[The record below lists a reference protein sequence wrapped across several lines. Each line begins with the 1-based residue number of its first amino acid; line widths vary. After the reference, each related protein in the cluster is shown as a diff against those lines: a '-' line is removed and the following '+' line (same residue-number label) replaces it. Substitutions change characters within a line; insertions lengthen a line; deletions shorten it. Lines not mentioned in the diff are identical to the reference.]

1 VDCKIVRVEQGS
13 DEWLALR
20 RSRITAS
27 RLADVMADPK
37 TKRYKKYQREKV
49 LELLGN
55 TNVEES
61 PEWARHGRENEPKA
75 IAGYE
80 WKYGVDVEHNVFLIH
95 KEYEWLGG
103 SPDMLHIV
111 APDELE
117 PDNSNVAEVIDQG
130 IIRTLA
136 PEVMYDDG
144 GEIKCRAMFKNYKAA
159 RDQAERYKG
168 MKLSVPACDRH
179 QLQGNMWLTG
189 WNRWW
194 YVNFYIGDNLEGGLT
209 QKVHRV
215 AYARDQKL
223 IDAMEIRCLT
233 FMAECYE
240 RAGL

>member
-1 VDCKIVRVEQGS
+1 MDCKIVRVEQGS

-27 RLADVMADPK
+27 RLADVMAAPE

-103 SPDMLHIV
+103 SPDMLHI
-111 APDELE
+111 AGETEDDIQQQEGTDDE
-117 PDNSNVAEVIDQG
+117 
-130 IIRTLA
+130 
-136 PEVMYDDG
+136 YDEG

-168 MKLSVPACDRH
+168 MKQSVPACDRH

-189 WNRWW
+189 WSRWW

-223 IDAMEIRCLT
+223 IDLMEIRCLK

>member
-1 VDCKIVRVEQGS
+1 VDCKIVKVEQGS
-13 DEWLALR
+13 DEWLTLR

-37 TKRYKKYQREKV
+37 TKRYRQYQREKV

-80 WKYGVDVEHNVFLIH
+80 WKYGLDVEHNVFLIS
-95 KEYEWLGG
+95 KEYDWLGG

-111 APDELE
+111 ELTDEPPADEGPAPADGEDE
-117 PDNSNVAEVIDQG
+117 
-130 IIRTLA
+130 
-136 PEVMYDDG
+136 YDDG

-194 YVNFYIGDNLEGGLT
+194 YINFYIGDNLEGGLT
-209 QKVHRV
+209 QKIHRV

-223 IDAMEIRCLT
+223 IDAMEIRCLK

>member
-1 VDCKIVRVEQGS
+1 MDCKIVKVEQGS

-27 RLADVMADPK
+27 RLADVMAGTD
-37 TKRYKKYQREKV
+37 TKRYKKYQREKI

-75 IAGYE
+75 VAGYE
-80 WKYGVDVEHNVFLIH
+80 WRYEVDVEHNVFLIH
-95 KEYEWLGG
+95 KEYDWLGG

-111 APDELE
+111 ESGEGLPVD
-117 PDNSNVAEVIDQG
+117 
-130 IIRTLA
+130 
-136 PEVMYDDG
+136 PEAQEYDDG

-189 WNRWW
+189 WDRWW
-194 YVNFYIGDNLEGGLT
+194 YVNFYIGDNLEGGMT
-209 QKVHRV
+209 QKIHRV

-223 IDAMEIRCLT
+223 IDAMEIRCLK

>member
-1 VDCKIVRVEQGS
+1 MDCKIVKVEQGS
-13 DEWLALR
+13 DEWLTLR

-37 TKRYKKYQREKV
+37 TKRYRQYQREKV

-80 WKYGVDVEHNVFLIH
+80 WRYEVDIEHNVFLIH
-95 KEYEWLGG
+95 KEYDWLGG
-103 SPDMLHIV
+103 SPDLLHIV
-111 APDELE
+111 PDE
-117 PDNSNVAEVIDQG
+117 DD
-130 IIRTLA
+130 T
-136 PEVMYDDG
+136 YDDG
-144 GEIKCRAMFKNYKAA
+144 GEVKCRAMFKNYKAA

-194 YVNFYIGDNLEGGLT
+194 YINFYIGDNLEGGLT
-209 QKVHRV
+209 QKIHRV

-223 IDAMEIRCLT
+223 IDAMEVRCLK

>member
-1 VDCKIVRVEQGS
+1 MDCKIVKVEQGS
-13 DEWLALR
+13 DEWLDLR

-27 RLADVMADPK
+27 RLADVMAAPD
-37 TKRYKKYQREKV
+37 TKRYKQYQREKV

-80 WKYGVDVEHNVFLIH
+80 WRYEVDVEHNVFLIS
-95 KEYEWLGG
+95 KEYDWLGG

-111 APDELE
+111 SNEPYEGLLPEDTEDE
-117 PDNSNVAEVIDQG
+117 
-130 IIRTLA
+130 
-136 PEVMYDDG
+136 YDDG

-194 YVNFYIGDNLEGGLT
+194 YINFYIGDNLEGGMT

-223 IDAMEIRCLT
+223 IDAMEIRCLK

>member
-1 VDCKIVRVEQGS
+1 MDCKIVRVEQGS

-37 TKRYKKYQREKV
+37 TKRYRKYQREKV

-80 WKYGVDVEHNVFLIH
+80 WRYEVDVEHNVFLIS
-95 KEYEWLGG
+95 KEYDWLGG
-103 SPDMLHIV
+103 SPDMLHI
-111 APDELE
+111 AGEKEDMREGESTTEFEERLAIGEDE
-117 PDNSNVAEVIDQG
+117 
-130 IIRTLA
+130 
-136 PEVMYDDG
+136 YDDG

-223 IDAMEIRCLT
+223 IDAMEIRCLK

>member
-1 VDCKIVRVEQGS
+1 MDCRIVRVEQGS

-27 RLADVMADPK
+27 RLGDVMADPK
-37 TKRYKKYQREKV
+37 TKRYKKYMREKV

-80 WKYGVDVEHNVFLIH
+80 WKYEVDVEHNVFLIS
-95 KEYEWLGG
+95 KEYDWLGG
-103 SPDMLHIV
+103 SPDMLHIAV
-111 APDELE
+111 KEAMKPLADGEVVIDELVDE
-117 PDNSNVAEVIDQG
+117 
-130 IIRTLA
+130 
-136 PEVMYDDG
+136 YDEG
-144 GEIKCRAMFKNYKAA
+144 GEIKCRALFKNYKAA
-159 RDQAERYKG
+159 REQAERYKG
-168 MKLSVPACDRH
+168 MKMAVPACDRH

-189 WNRWW
+189 WSRWW

-209 QKVHRV
+209 QKVHRI

-223 IDAMEIRCLT
+223 IDAMEIRSLK
-233 FMAECYE
+233 FMKECYE

>member
-1 VDCKIVRVEQGS
+1 MDCKIIRVEQGS
-13 DEWLALR
+13 DEWLELR
-20 RSRITAS
+20 RCRITAS

-80 WKYGVDVEHNVFLIH
+80 WRYEVDVEHNVFLIS
-95 KEYEWLGG
+95 KEYDWLGG
-103 SPDMLHIV
+103 SPDMLHI
-111 APDELE
+111 AGEKEDMREGESTTEFEERLAIGEDE
-117 PDNSNVAEVIDQG
+117 
-130 IIRTLA
+130 
-136 PEVMYDDG
+136 YDDG

-209 QKVHRV
+209 QKIHRV

-223 IDAMEIRCLT
+223 IDAMEIRCLK

>member
-1 VDCKIVRVEQGS
+1 MDCKIVRVEQGS

-27 RLADVMADPK
+27 RLADVMAAPE

-61 PEWARHGRENEPKA
+61 PEWARHGRENDPKA

-103 SPDMLHIV
+103 SPDMLHI
-111 APDELE
+111 AGETEDDIQQQEGTDDE
-117 PDNSNVAEVIDQG
+117 
-130 IIRTLA
+130 
-136 PEVMYDDG
+136 YDEG
-144 GEIKCRAMFKNYKAA
+144 GEIKCRAMFKNHKAA

-168 MKLSVPACDRH
+168 MKQSVPACDRH

-189 WNRWW
+189 WSRWW

-223 IDAMEIRCLT
+223 IDLMEIRCLK

-240 RAGL
+240 

>member
-1 VDCKIVRVEQGS
+1 M
-13 DEWLALR
+13 
-20 RSRITAS
+20 AS
-27 RLADVMADPK
+27 PD
-37 TKRYKKYQREKV
+37 TKRYKQYQREKV

-80 WKYGVDVEHNVFLIH
+80 WRYEVDVEHNVFLIS
-95 KEYEWLGG
+95 KEYDWLGG

-111 APDELE
+111 PDE
-117 PDNSNVAEVIDQG
+117 DD
-130 IIRTLA
+130 T
-136 PEVMYDDG
+136 YDDG

-194 YVNFYIGDNLEGGLT
+194 YINFYIGDNLEGGMT

-223 IDAMEIRCLT
+223 IDAMEIRCLK

>member
-1 VDCKIVRVEQGS
+1 MDCRVVKVEQGS

-27 RLADVMADPK
+27 RLGDVMAGTD
-37 TKRYKKYQREKV
+37 TKRYTKYMREKV

-55 TNVEES
+55 ENVEDS

-80 WKYGVDVEHNVFLIH
+80 WQNDVNVEHNVFLISN
-95 KEYEWLGG
+95 KYKWLGA

-111 APDELE
+111 EGKDDE
-117 PDNSNVAEVIDQG
+117 
-130 IIRTLA
+130 
-136 PEVMYDDG
+136 YDEG
-144 GEIKCRAMFKNYKAA
+144 GEIKCRALFKNYKAA

-168 MKLSVPACDRH
+168 HKLSVPACDRH
-179 QLQGNMWLTG
+179 QVQGNMWLTG
-189 WNRWW
+189 WDRWW
-194 YVNFYIGDNLEGGLT
+194 YVNFYIGDDLEGGLT
-209 QKVHRV
+209 QKIHRV

-223 IDAMEIRCLT
+223 IDAMEIRCMT
-233 FMAECYE
+233 FMKECYE

>member
-1 VDCKIVRVEQGS
+1 MDCKIVKVEQGS

-27 RLADVMADPK
+27 RLADVMAAPD

-75 IAGYE
+75 VAGYE
-80 WKYGVDVEHNVFLIH
+80 WRYEVDVEHNVFLIS
-95 KEYEWLGG
+95 KEYDWLGG
-103 SPDMLHIV
+103 SPDMLHICDKEDLREGESTTEFEERL
-111 APDELE
+111 AIGADE
-117 PDNSNVAEVIDQG
+117 
-130 IIRTLA
+130 
-136 PEVMYDDG
+136 YDDG

-194 YVNFYIGDNLEGGLT
+194 YVNFYIGDNLEGGMT
-209 QKVHRV
+209 QKIHRV

-223 IDAMEIRCLT
+223 IDAMEIRCLK

>member
-1 VDCKIVRVEQGS
+1 MDCRIVRVEQGS

-27 RLADVMADPK
+27 RLADVMAGKD

-103 SPDMLHIV
+103 SPDMLHI
-111 APDELE
+111 AGETDDDIQQQEGTDDE
-117 PDNSNVAEVIDQG
+117 
-130 IIRTLA
+130 
-136 PEVMYDDG
+136 YDEG

-189 WNRWW
+189 WSRWW

-223 IDAMEIRCLT
+223 IDAMEIRCLK

>member
-1 VDCKIVRVEQGS
+1 VDCKIVKVEQGS
-13 DEWLALR
+13 DEWLTLR

-37 TKRYKKYQREKV
+37 TKRYKQYQREKV

-80 WKYGVDVEHNVFLIH
+80 WRYGVDVEHNVFLIS
-95 KEYEWLGG
+95 KEYDWLGG
-103 SPDMLHIV
+103 SPDMLHI
-111 APDELE
+111 APLETAPLNDTDTYDE
-117 PDNSNVAEVIDQG
+117 
-130 IIRTLA
+130 
-136 PEVMYDDG
+136 YDDG

-189 WNRWW
+189 WSRWW
-194 YVNFYIGDNLEGGLT
+194 YINFYIGDNLEGGLT
-209 QKVHRV
+209 QKIHRV

-223 IDAMEIRCLT
+223 IDAMEIRCLK

>member
-1 VDCKIVRVEQGS
+1 MDCKIVRVEQGS

-27 RLADVMADPK
+27 RLADVMAAPE

-95 KEYEWLGG
+95 KEYDWLGG
-103 SPDMLHIV
+103 SPDMLHIASLET
-111 APDELE
+111 APLNDTDTQDE
-117 PDNSNVAEVIDQG
+117 
-130 IIRTLA
+130 
-136 PEVMYDDG
+136 YDEG

-168 MKLSVPACDRH
+168 MKQSVPACDRH

-189 WNRWW
+189 WSRWW

-209 QKVHRV
+209 QRVHRL

-223 IDAMEIRCLT
+223 IDLMEIRCLK

>member
-1 VDCKIVRVEQGS
+1 MDCKIVKVEQGS

-27 RLADVMADPK
+27 RLADVMAAPD
-37 TKRYKKYQREKV
+37 TKRYKQYQREKI

-80 WKYGVDVEHNVFLIH
+80 WRYEVDVEHNVFLIS
-95 KEYEWLGG
+95 KEYDWLGG
-103 SPDMLHIV
+103 SPDMLHICDKEDMLEGESV
-111 APDELE
+111 TEFEERLAIGADE
-117 PDNSNVAEVIDQG
+117 
-130 IIRTLA
+130 
-136 PEVMYDDG
+136 YDDG

-209 QKVHRV
+209 QKIHRV

-223 IDAMEIRCLT
+223 IDAMEIRCLK

>member
-1 VDCKIVRVEQGS
+1 MDCKIIKVEQGS

-37 TKRYKKYQREKV
+37 TKRYQQYRREKV

-55 TNVEES
+55 TNVEKA

-80 WKYGVDVEHNVFLIH
+80 WKYNVDVEHNVFLIH
-95 KEYEWLGG
+95 KEYDWLGG
-103 SPDMLHIV
+103 SPDLLHI
-111 APDELE
+111 AGETEDDIQQQEGTDDE
-117 PDNSNVAEVIDQG
+117 
-130 IIRTLA
+130 
-136 PEVMYDDG
+136 YDEG
-144 GEIKCRAMFKNYKAA
+144 GEIKCRALFKNYKAA

-168 MKLSVPACDRH
+168 MTLSVPACDRH
-179 QLQGNMWLTG
+179 QVQGNMWLTG
-189 WNRWW
+189 WSRW
-194 YVNFYIGDNLEGGLT
+194 YYINFYIGDDLEGGLT
-209 QKVHRV
+209 QKVHRI
-215 AYARDQKL
+215 AYPRDQKM
-223 IDAMEIRCLT
+223 IDAMEIRCLK

>member
-1 VDCKIVRVEQGS
+1 MDCKIVKVEQGS

-27 RLADVMADPK
+27 RLADVMAAPD
-37 TKRYKKYQREKV
+37 TKRYKQYQREKI

-80 WKYGVDVEHNVFLIH
+80 WRYEVDVEHNVFLIS
-95 KEYEWLGG
+95 KEYDWLGG

-111 APDELE
+111 EQAPEDTDYPDE
-117 PDNSNVAEVIDQG
+117 
-130 IIRTLA
+130 
-136 PEVMYDDG
+136 YDDG

-209 QKVHRV
+209 QKIHRV

-223 IDAMEIRCLT
+223 IDAMEIRCLK

>member
-1 VDCKIVRVEQGS
+1 MDCKIVRVEQGS

-37 TKRYKKYQREKV
+37 TKRYRQYQREKV

-80 WKYGVDVEHNVFLIH
+80 WKYGVDIEHNVFLIH

-111 APDELE
+111 ESGEALPMSSPVDPEAQEYDE
-117 PDNSNVAEVIDQG
+117 
-130 IIRTLA
+130 
-136 PEVMYDDG
+136 G

-209 QKVHRV
+209 QKVHRI

-223 IDAMEIRCLT
+223 IDAMEIRCLK